1 MPRARLVY
9 DGDWVYTEKESRTH
23 KLTQETETK
32 IDNIPGVVDDVNS
45 DSTTDALSAHMGKVL
60 QNQINYLA
68 GVGTFLSNWDCT
80 TGLPETNPQTDPYYY
95 KAWNYYIVGKI
106 ASQGGTNLK
115 PHWAVFNQWVAS
127 TTVESWTIKMND
139 WYIYDGSQWIIQ
151 PAWDRTIVIDD
162 ALSPTSTNA
171 VENRAVYSALTT
183 KQDNIL
189 DLSTIRSNAAL
200 GATALQPWANIT
212 QLTNNAGYQT
222 AWDVAQAIETLAPQW
237 VGQWILTLQKNSTTI
252 DTFSAN
258 ATQNKTINITVPTAV
273 SDLSDASD
281 YATKTYVSTAIDE
294 VSHSWGTAPSD
305 PSAGTLWYDT
315 TNNLLKV
322 YDWTNWI
329 VVWKT
334 YTAWTNIS
342 IDANNQISAT
352 DTTYTAWTWLSL
364 SSWAFS
370 IDDDVVATKT
380 YVTNAIDEVSHSWS
394 TAPSNP
400 SAWATWYDTTNNV
413 LKVWNWTSWV
423 ALQELLVSW
432 TNIKT
437 INWQSVLWSGDLQTW
452 EITFVT
458 AQEYALLPA
467 SKETDWK
474 VYFIYE

>member
-1 MPRARLVY
+1 MPRWRLVFKW
-9 DGDWVYTEKESRTH
+9 DDIYTEKVKRTH
-23 KLTQETETK
+23 KLTQEVETK
-32 IDNIPGVVDDVNS
+32 IDNIPGVVDDAT
-45 DSTTDALSAHMGKVL
+45 STSSTDALSARMWKVL
-60 QNQINYLA
+60 QDQITELKW
-68 GVGTFLSNWDCT
+68 VGTYMSGWDCT
-80 TGLPETNPQTDPYYY
+80 TWLPLTDPQEDPYMY
-95 KAWNYYIVGKI
+95 KPGNYYIV
-106 ASQGGTNLK
+106 ANVWATNYK
-115 PHWAVFNQWVAS
+115 PHWNSYTQWVPS
-127 TTVESWTIKMND
+127 TDIETENVSVND
-139 WYIYDGSQWIIQ
+139 WYMFDWNTWVRQ
-151 PAWDRTIVIDD
+151 PAWARAITVDD
-162 ALSPTSTNA
+162 ALSPTSTNP
-171 VENRAVYSALTT
+171 VENRAVTAALAT
-183 KQDNIL
+183 KQSVIT
-189 DLSTIRSNAAL
+189 DLSTIRNWATAW
-200 GATALQPWANIT
+200 ATALQPWANISE
-212 QLTNNAGYQT
+212 LTNNLWFQT